1 MLMQSFMQ
9 ARAHQQC
16 RAQHQRDKSAHAVPA
31 VVMPE
36 HPAESPGNAGTEIVT
51 EPVSYTHLT
60 LPTIA

>member
-36 HPAESPGNAGTEIVT
+36 HPPSVPAML
-51 EPVSYTHLT
+51 EPR
-60 LPTIA
+60 